1 MSLIKIVDL
10 DKENPKLVIGKRKY
24 ELEEI
29 DETHYSVIISP
40 KTLMKYKFEDLP
52 YPETGRG
59 EIIIEYLPFS
69 RKKSEYLYETKG
81 LKFFNEASIWRNRE
95 RGHVYLEYILYPA
108 RYAFKAWIP
117 LDLFLYIIVKTA
129 KDLGFN
135 VETNRDETTIIIEIE
150 KSYPLDTPIRIALLE
165 IRELDQLLDKKIKKI
180 MDKLSTTALKLVS
193 KELKISINELESI
206 LGEPEEKLST
216 LP

>member
-1 MSLIKIVDL
+1 MSSIKIVDL
-10 DKENPKLVIGKRKY
+10 NKDRPRIIIGKRKY

-29 DETHYSVIISP
+29 DETHYSVLVSP

-59 EIIIEYLPFS
+59 DIIIEYLPFS
-69 RKKSEYLYETKG
+69 KKKSEYLYEAKG

-95 RGHVYLEYILYPA
+95 RGYVYLEHILYPA
-108 RYAFKAWIP
+108 KYAFKAWIP

-165 IRELDQLLDKKIKKI
+165 IKELDQVLDKKIKKI
-180 MDKLSTTALKLVS
+180 TSKLSTTALKLVS
-193 KELKISINELESI
+193 KELKFPINELEAI
-206 LGEPEEKLST
+206 LGKPEEKLST